1 MPSQFAKMVDDAVR
15 DQLLGMDLDYAAV
28 IERIDEAR
36 DHEGCI
42 IRMAGEIEDLQIV
55 PTDDNPTPAGVRVL
69 VRRKLEIALRG
80 VDPFKTQ
87 AF

>member
-1 MPSQFAKMVDDAVR
+1 MPSTLVKMVEDAAR
-15 DQLLGMDLDYAAV
+15 EQLLTMGYDYRIV
-28 IERIDEAR
+28 VDRIDEQR
-36 DHEGCI
+36 DGDGCV
-42 IRMAGEIEDLQIV
+42 IRMTGEVDDVTII
-55 PTDDNPTPAGVRVL
+55 PTDDNPTPAGIAVQ